1 MACVW
6 NSIWR
11 IFGSNSMLYWKGKG
25 KAKAK
30 ENATSWPGILPMD
43 HSFGCFLHHFGNVSR
58 VYLKVI
64 QITFFYV
71 LKIVMFNMNKPQ
83 YIYLFIFIEFGS
95 VGCGVVIGG
104 STRFDKEAKNVVKI
118 IIETA
123 NGASNTIQ
131 NTTSAMKDMIS
142 NLEAS
147 KTTGS
152 YRIQETSGTLT
163 STSHNLDAQAANI
176 QWQANKNRLL
186 IHKGLN
192 IV

>member
-1 MACVW
+1 M
-6 NSIWR
+6 
-11 IFGSNSMLYWKGKG
+11 
-25 KAKAK
+25 
-30 ENATSWPGILPMD
+30 
-43 HSFGCFLHHFGNVSR
+43 
-58 VYLKVI
+58 
-64 QITFFYV
+64 
-71 LKIVMFNMNKPQ
+71 
-83 YIYLFIFIEFGS
+83 
-95 VGCGVVIGG
+95 GCGVVIGG

-147 KTTGS
+147 RTTGRS
-152 YRIQETSGTLT
+152 YSIQETSGTLT

-192 IV
+192 IVYFYLSLTSLYLKF